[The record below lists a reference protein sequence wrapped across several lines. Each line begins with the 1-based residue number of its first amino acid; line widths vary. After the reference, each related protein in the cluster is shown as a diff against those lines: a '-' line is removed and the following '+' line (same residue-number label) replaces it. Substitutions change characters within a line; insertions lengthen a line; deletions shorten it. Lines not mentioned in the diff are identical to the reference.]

1 MLCLVPTQTGKI
13 QIMKIGI
20 IGLPYVGKTSIF
32 NALTGAEAEIGSYT
46 SGTKTNI
53 RSVTV
58 PDERL
63 NVLTE
68 VFHAQEVTPTTI
80 EYIDIVGMSKGDI
93 NRGSFEASL
102 IADLREVDALAHVV
116 RFFKDD
122 TVPHVDG
129 DVNPKRDIETID
141 LELTFA
147 DLQII
152 DRRLE
157 RLEKELRT
165 KRDRILEHQQNVL
178 KTCKNALENGI
189 AIRELEITNED
200 EKTIRGY
207 QFLTQKPMLTI
218 CNIGEDQINQSD
230 QIINYHIE
238 HHTKKFSTEIFVL
251 SAKLEMEIAQLDST
265 EANIFL
271 EEMGLQESALNR
283 FIQMSYQLLGL
294 ITFFTCTGMDELR
307 AWTIQCG
314 TTAVEAA
321 GLIHTDMAQGFIR
334 AETIHWSELVEVKSL
349 IKAKEKGLL
358 RLEGKD
364 YLVQDG
370 DILTIRFN
378 V

>member
-147 DLQII
+147 
-152 DRRLE
+152 
-157 RLEKELRT
+157 
-165 KRDRILEHQQNVL
+165 
-178 KTCKNALENGI
+178 AL
-189 AIRELEITNED
+189 
-200 EKTIRGY
+200 
-207 QFLTQKPMLTI
+207 
-218 CNIGEDQINQSD
+218 
-230 QIINYHIE
+230 
-238 HHTKKFSTEIFVL
+238 
-251 SAKLEMEIAQLDST
+251 
-265 EANIFL
+265 
-271 EEMGLQESALNR
+271 
-283 FIQMSYQLLGL
+283 
-294 ITFFTCTGMDELR
+294 
-307 AWTIQCG
+307 
-314 TTAVEAA
+314 
-321 GLIHTDMAQGFIR
+321 
-334 AETIHWSELVEVKSL
+334 
-349 IKAKEKGLL
+349 
-358 RLEGKD
+358 
-364 YLVQDG
+364 
-370 DILTIRFN
+370 
-378 V
+378 